1 MSERKV
7 RVRFAPS
14 PTGYPHIGNIR
25 TALFNWLFA
34 RHSGGSFIVRIEDT
48 DVTRKVEGA
57 VDAILDSLEWL
68 EIDWDEGPRVGGKYG
83 PYFQSQRLDIYKETA
98 QLLLTEDRAYR
109 CYCSSE
115 QLAQMRAEM
124 AERKESMRSYD
135 RRCRNLS
142 QEERDKLE
150 AQDITPVVRF
160 KAPLEG
166 ADQLQR
172 PD

>member
-48 DVTRKVEGA
+48 DVTRKVKGA
-57 VDAILDSLEWL
+57 VKEILDSLRWL
-68 EIDWDEGPRVGGKYG
+68 GINWDEGPEVGGAYG
-83 PYFQSQRLDIYKETA
+83 PYVQSERLDLYRKHVQ
-98 QLLLTEDRAYR
+98 QLLDRGHAYK
-109 CYCSSE
+109 CYCSPE
-115 QLAQMRAEM
+115 RLAQMRAEM
-124 AERKESMRSYD
+124 AERKESTRSYD

-142 QEERDKLE
+142 QEEREKFE
-150 AQDITPVVRF
+150 AQDIVPVVRF
-160 KAPLEG
+160 KTPLEG
-166 ADQLQR
+166 
-172 PD
+172 